1 MGLCP
6 QEDILFDFMTV
17 REHLQFY
24 GRLKGNMSSKE
35 LDRDINEYVYLNN

>member
-1 MGLCP
+1 
-6 QEDILFDFMTV
+6 MTV

-35 LDRDINEYVYLNN
+35 LDRDINEYVLINLIYGNIFLFLIN

>member
-1 MGLCP
+1 
-6 QEDILFDFMTV
+6 MTV

-35 LDRDINEYVYLNN
+35 LARDINEYVLSKRIL

>member
-1 MGLCP
+1 
-6 QEDILFDFMTV
+6 MTV

-35 LDRDINEYVYLNN
+35 LDRDINEYVHIENKLIKYISIDCLDF